1 MGVITELNES
11 GSEISAADI
20 GKVAGKITDELKE
33 GDVAVLTG
41 SLPAGCEKDVYAKL
55 IAALNKKNVKCVL
68 DADGEAL
75 VLGVKEKPYFIKPN
89 IDELSVLLG
98 QKIEDTREALVAA
111 GSRLLA
117 QGISVVGIS
126 LGGKGSFLMDQEKA
140 LFAQA
145 QKVRVESTVGAGDSM
160 VAGIISRLDKSL
172 EEMLRAGVAAATGS
186 VTQEGTNLC
195 TAEIFKQYYS
205 GIQISE
211 V

>member
-20 GKVAGKITDELKE
+20 GKVVYKITGELKE

-89 IDELSVLLG
+89 IDELGALLG
-98 QKIEDTREALVAA
+98 QKIEDTHEALVAA

-126 LGGKGSFLMDQEKA
+126 LGGKGSFLMNAEKV
-140 LFAQA
+140 LLMNSSVST
-145 QKVRVESTVGAGDSM
+145 KESLLLMFS
-160 VAGIISRLDKSL
+160 I
-172 EEMLRAGVAAATGS
+172 
-186 VTQEGTNLC
+186 N
-195 TAEIFKQYYS
+195 EIR
-205 GIQISE
+205 
-211 V
+211 